1 MSRYKLV
8 SPGWP
13 TTCSVFVGWDED
25 WGTYFTQVI
34 DTAISQGDD
43 SLIVSLGSE
52 PLEFCDLEE
61 LMQATNRR
69 IGDRLPPIRLP
80 QKLRRLLSK
89 DKKRPVLHA
98 ITLITGGERAAPAA
112 QQMASRPWSMIGSP
126 TAYLNTTE
134 LRQVLVGIT
143 DQFHR
148 LQVLYRA
155 KLEAGLSEHN
165 DESTKLIRWNIE
177 QIGAVYEAL
186 TSMVQVPHL
195 LVARAAMKN
204 IHAFSAEA
212 AQVLHAESTNAGLLS
227 TRLH

>member
-8 SPGWP
+8 PPGWP
-13 TTCSVFVGWDED
+13 ATCSVFVGWDED
-25 WGTYFTQVI
+25 WGTYFAQVI
-34 DTAISQGDD
+34 DTSISQDD
-43 SLIVSLGSE
+43 ACLIVSLGSE
-52 PLEFCDLEE
+52 PLEFCDLDE
-61 LMQATNRR
+61 LMRATNRR

-98 ITLITGGERAAPAA
+98 ITLTTGGERAALSW
-112 QQMASRPWSMIGSP
+112 QQMASRPWSMLGSP

-134 LRQVLVGIT
+134 LRQVLDGIT
-143 DQFHR
+143 VQFHR

-155 KLEAGLSEHN
+155 KKAAGLSEHN
-165 DESTKLIRWNIE
+165 DESTELIRWNLE
-177 QIGAVYEAL
+177 QIGAVYETL
-186 TSMVQVPHL
+186 TSMVQIPDI

-212 AQVLHAESTNAGLLS
+212 AHVLHAESANARHFIH
-227 TRLH
+227 TVH